1 MTEKYVSI
9 VNYKGDITVL
19 NVDAIVNAANST
31 LMGGGGVDGAIHK
44 AAGSKLKEE
53 CKDIINS
60 IFPSGLP
67 TGEAVITK
75 GYNLSAK
82 YIIHTV
88 GPIYRGGKNGEE
100 ILLYNAYF
108 NSLKVAEENQI
119 KRIAFPNIS
128 TGAFRYP
135 KDEAVLVRNKAISDF
150 ISNNPEFL
158 QEIILVEF

>member
-60 IFPSGLP
+60 TFPNGLP

-88 GPIYRGGKNGEE
+88 GPIYRGGENGEE
-100 ILLYNAYF
+100 ILLYNAYY

-135 KDEAVLVRNKAISDF
+135 KDEAVLVRNKAISNF

>member
-1 MTEKYVSI
+1 MTEKNVSI

-60 IFPSGLP
+60 IFPNRLP

-88 GPIYRGGKNGEE
+88 GPIYRGGENGEE
-100 ILLYNAYF
+100 ILLYNAYY

-150 ISNNPEFL
+150 VSKNPEFL